1 MKPLF
6 VFLMITQVL
15 FSAANAAYYK
25 PYQPSPAICA
35 QNPYLS
41 QCNGTR
47 EQCEKNP
54 YLSQCDGTK
63 VQCEMN
69 PYLSQCN
76 GTPAQ
81 CERNPYLPDCQVV
94 TQPPVDAGIDRL
106 CRDNGYSR

>member
-15 FSAANAAYYK
+15 TSAAIAAYYK
-25 PYQPSPAICA
+25 PYEPSPVICA
-35 QNPYLS
+35 INPYLS

-47 EQCEKNP
+47 EQCENNPHLSQCNGTEAQCLNNP
-54 YLSQCDGTK
+54 YLSQCA
-63 VQCEMN
+63 
-69 PYLSQCN
+69 

-81 CERNPYLPDCQVV
+81 CAKNPYLSDCQVA
-94 TQPPVDAGIDRL
+94 THPPVDPGIDRL